1 MSKEDQD
8 GPDGKPCCNKDKS
21 IPDGTAYPDA
31 EDMGDKYDGGADRCD
46 TKEDNEGTSCKI
58 NLDDENET
66 GETMNLPFAT
76 EDGKMEVPLLKY
88 EDGLKQVISSKEE
101 DGFARIHNWDE
112 YTREVLNNILIA
124 IENKQHLGYFDSI
137 IDLETN
143 CNLINIA
150 RDVYINQFNED
161 GSKFKNPRR
170 KITKTDIDKQNRGGY
185 SVEFKER
192 MYKLLVNVK

>member
-1 MSKEDQD
+1 MIGDDQD
-8 GPDGKPCCNKDKS
+8 GPDGKPCCSDEKD
-21 IPDGTAYPDA
+21 
-31 EDMGDKYDGGADRCD
+31 
-46 TKEDNEGTSCKI
+46 DNESCKI

-66 GETMNLPFAT
+66 GETINLPFAT
-76 EDGKMEVPLLKY
+76 EDGVIEVPLLKY
-88 EDGLKQVISSKEE
+88 EDGLKQSISSKEE

-124 IENKQHLGYFDSI
+124 IEDKQHLGYFDSI

-143 CNLINIA
+143 CNLINMA

-161 GSKFKNPRR
+161 GSRFKNPKT
-170 KITKTDIDKQNRGGY
+170 KITKEDIDKQSRGGY

-192 MYKLLVNVK
+192 MYKLLVNDK